1 MRKHVARNNKKKLIG
16 RALLSQQKTGI
27 SPVVRLRFLEM
38 ALGPLFFLFV
48 LTHLVLLNSAEEE
61 KHHPHCEPF
70 QCGKLGEIRWPYKE
84 KKHPHHCGLYTVD
97 CSEENSP
104 KIQLKKE
111 GHWYQISKI
120 SQADSIFINDTELR
134 KTLTSRSCESLEKFG
149 LPSPSLLFSPFKPNI
164 VNLFK
169 CNSSIHITLP
179 TAFYSTNCGHYN
191 LFYTL
196 IPNSSLDYNLFP
208 PQCSF
213 IQLPANNTGNVHSD
227 LFEFQL
233 ASSFYLHV
241 EVIQSLECFKC
252 QERGGECLLADSKK
266 QFRCTKGL
274 ERKPNANSHCLTG
287 VLSREMEIYMLSL
300 GEKNKEEP
308 EKKCKIVAVFV
319 VFVLTHLVLLYTAE
333 EDPQHGF
340 CPKFYCE
347 KLGSIGTP
355 FYNFRQQNHC
365 DGGYPVDCREPN
377 NPKIQLIKEGH
388 WYKVTGISQGN
399 SIHINDREL
408 QNEVK
413 FGRCKSLESYG
424 LPSPSLFINVT
435 SRRTLNL
442 FKCSHSFHNI
452 TSQIGFYNTTCG
464 DYNIYYYTNTTHPIY
479 NNSFPSFPQH
489 NCSFIQLPASDH
501 TGNPNSFSS
510 FLPAD
515 ILLQVLI
522 NIDCLQCRHSPHS
535 CLFDFKSQT
544 HYCANK
550 DTGDNGWRRRL
561 KFVVATTSAGL
572 VLMVFLCCLI
582 RKFSAFNF
590 IYLWKEPNQAHQ
602 NVEAFLKQHGPLPTR
617 RYSYSDVKQMAN
629 NFIDKI
635 GQGGYGCVYKGK
647 LKNGRLIAVKVL
659 NKSKGNGEEFINEVA
674 TISRTSHVNVVSL
687 LGFCFEGPK
696 RALIYEFMPNGSLE
710 KFIFKDNGSQN
721 ENLQLE
727 WGTLYQISLG
737 IARGLEYLHR
747 GCSTRI
753 LHFDIK
759 LLKKWLQIL
768 VIQHLNSP
776 IVKDGNLGGSQ
787 AKSLVE
793 LAYGNDNTS
802 YRISSPGVLDS
813 SGYKVTIE
821 NGVMKVV
828 RGVTFDESRNL
839 KRKLEKDN
847 ENLSTVEFVDR
858 HSKEPSTIDHLD
870 YESMIKT
877 KSRVRWRFHHRTTR
891 VYTTKSKGT
900 FKPRYS
906 DMMTMK
912 SEEDDNNEFVVHL
925 TDPSSSQQW
934 RVIEMLEGSLDC
946 LQVPP
951 KPFFMLHNHKH
962 RVDRICFKDTVVAH
976 RPRILFV
983 NVRVSRLQQKNGQCG
998 GIIQFWG
1005 ISALPFT
1012 RQVPTPSRGTVP
1024 TQWSSGE
1031 LCGETGEVQ
1040 WIEFQEVATKD
1051 DVLPD
1056 HVWRLTEDPPKT
1068 NEDDRNSLMAFDVWK
1083 SSDYFELVGSNSK
1096 EWWIDLVQP
1105 AICLSD
1111 KNLFTST
1118 TLMGEVVHGEF
1129 SDIRDPRSRKSDL
1142 EDDFW
1147 KDHDFEQC
1155 LCMYRNGKIW
1165 FWFS

>member
-149 LPSPSLLFSPFKPNI
+149 LPSPSLFFSPFKPNI

-169 CNSSIHITLP
+169 CNSSLRIPLP
-179 TAFYSTNCGHYN
+179 TAFYSTNCGDYN

-196 IPNSSLDYNLFP
+196 TPNSSLDYNLFP

-241 EVIQSLECFKC
+241 EVIQSLECLKC
-252 QERGGECLLADSKK
+252 QERGGECLLADSK
-266 QFRCTKGL
+266 
-274 ERKPNANSHCLTG
+274 NNS
-287 VLSREMEIYMLSL
+287 VVQKVWR
-300 GEKNKEEP
+300 
-308 EKKCKIVAVFV
+308 VAVFV
-319 VFVLTHLVLLYTAE
+319 VFVLTHLVPLYTAE
-333 EDPQHGF
+333 EDRLYEF

-355 FYNFRQQNHC
+355 FYNFNQQNHC
-365 DGGYPVDCREPN
+365 NGGYPVDCREPN

-399 SIHINDREL
+399 SIHINDTEL

-435 SRRTLNL
+435 SRRTLSL
-442 FKCSHSFHNI
+442 FKCNHSFHNI
-452 TSQIGFYNTTCG
+452 TFPIGFYNTTCG
-464 DYNIYYYTNTTHPIY
+464 DYNIYYTNTTHPIY
-479 NNSFPSFPQH
+479 NNRFPSFPQH

-501 TGNPNSFSS
+501 TGNPNNFSS

-515 ILLQVLI
+515 FLLQVLI
-522 NIDCLQCRHSPHS
+522 NIDCLQCRHEPHR

-561 KFVVATTSAGL
+561 KFGLATTSEGL
-572 VLMVFLCCLI
+572 VLMVFLCCLM

-629 NFIDKI
+629 NFMDKI
-635 GQGGYGCVYKGK
+635 GQGGYGSVYKGK

-710 KFIFKDNGSQN
+710 KFIFKDNGNQN
-721 ENLQLE
+721 ENFQLE

-759 LLKKWLQIL
+759 PHNILLDRDFTPKISDFGLAKVCTREESIISMLDARGTVGYIAPE
-768 VIQHLNSP
+768 VFSRNF
-776 IVKDGNLGGSQ
+776 GGVSH
-787 AKSLVE
+787 KSDVYS
-793 LAYGNDNTS
+793 YGMMVLEMVGGRKNVNVRVDNTS
-802 YRISSPGVLDS
+802 EIYFPHWI
-813 SGYKVTIE
+813 YKRLEI
-821 NGVMKVV
+821 
-828 RGVTFDESRNL
+828 DEELGL
-839 KRKLEKDN
+839 KRITN
-847 ENLSTVEFVDR
+847 
-858 HSKEPSTIDHLD
+858 
-870 YESMIKT
+870 
-877 KSRVRWRFHHRTTR
+877 
-891 VYTTKSKGT
+891 
-900 FKPRYS
+900 
-906 DMMTMK
+906 
-912 SEEDDNNEFVVHL
+912 EDDNEKARKMITTSL
-925 TDPSSSQQW
+925 WCIQTDPSSRPTMS

-951 KPFFMLHNHKH
+951 KPFF
-962 RVDRICFKDTVVAH
+962 CSP
-976 RPRILFV
+976 PRSSSIE
-983 NVRVSRLQQKNGQCG
+983 
-998 GIIQFWG
+998 I
-1005 ISALPFT
+1005 
-1012 RQVPTPSRGTVP
+1012 
-1024 TQWSSGE
+1024 SSG
-1031 LCGETGEVQ
+1031 
-1040 WIEFQEVATKD
+1040 FA
-1051 DVLPD
+1051 
-1056 HVWRLTEDPPKT
+1056 
-1068 NEDDRNSLMAFDVWK
+1068 
-1083 SSDYFELVGSNSK
+1083 VG
-1096 EWWIDLVQP
+1096 
-1105 AICLSD
+1105 
-1111 KNLFTST
+1111 F
-1118 TLMGEVVHGEF
+1118 
-1129 SDIRDPRSRKSDL
+1129 
-1142 EDDFW
+1142 
-1147 KDHDFEQC
+1147 
-1155 LCMYRNGKIW
+1155 
-1165 FWFS
+1165 